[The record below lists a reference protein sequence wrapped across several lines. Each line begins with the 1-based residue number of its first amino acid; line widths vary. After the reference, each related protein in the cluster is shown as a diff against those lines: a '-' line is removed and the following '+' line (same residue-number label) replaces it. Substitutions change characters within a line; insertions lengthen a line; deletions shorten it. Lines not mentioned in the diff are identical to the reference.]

1 MKVVRGVDIKV
12 GDKVKTKKKHPCG
25 GDTWEVTRVGMDVKL
40 RCISCGHE
48 VMLPRK
54 KAEVSIKEIM

>member
-1 MKVVRGVDIKV
+1 MKVVRDVDIKV

>member
-1 MKVVRGVDIKV
+1 MDIKV
-12 GDKVKTKKKHPCG
+12 GDTVKTKKKHPCG